1 MSRKVLWSRRC
12 RVCRCTC
19 SDRREK
25 ATAAARNLFFCNLLF
40 ANIFCDYFR
49 CFHVSGT
56 DTGILTFL
64 WNIFKYNQI
73 KKTGDYVFFILL
85 PAIVM
90 PPGVGL
96 LCHVFFLLF
105 MMMLGKAVMF
115 LVICLVIKEDAQIDF
130 QFGLMRREV
139 CVYIYS
145 VINKGTRTR
154 HMCIIYI
161 IYE

>member
-96 LCHVFFLLF
+96 LCHVFFFFYYLWWCWERRLC
-105 MMMLGKAVMF
+105 F
-115 LVICLVIKEDAQIDF
+115 LSFVLSLKKMH
-130 QFGLMRREV
+130 GLIFSSDWWDEKY
-139 CVYIYS
+139 VYIF
-145 VINKGTRTR
+145 IQW
-154 HMCIIYI
+154 
-161 IYE
+161 